1 MFTHSVS
8 PSFKESFKR
17 ILIWE
22 SKNKLNHILSQ
33 FSVTLSHFCSN
44 FPYNINSFTLCRFLE
59 YFLEQASRK
68 KTTRF
73 YTQIMVKNSFCFNRH
88 FGKSVRIRSLSV
100 PYFPAFGVNMESLYS
115 FCIQSKCREIPTR
128 KTPHTDTFHS
138 VRNSFQDVYSFQF
151 RYLQCSIAQENIG
164 KIFRVD
170 SENKA

>member
-1 MFTHSVS
+1 MQIF
-8 PSFKESFKR
+8 R
-17 ILIWE
+17 I
-22 SKNKLNHILSQ
+22 
-33 FSVTLSHFCSN
+33 
-44 FPYNINSFTLCRFLE
+44 FLRIG
-59 YFLEQASRK
+59 FQK
-68 KTTRF
+68 KKTRF

>member
-1 MFTHSVS
+1 MQIF
-8 PSFKESFKR
+8 R
-17 ILIWE
+17 IFLRIGFQKK
-22 SKNKLNHILSQ
+22 KNKIL
-33 FSVTLSHFCSN
+33 HPN
-44 FPYNINSFTLCRFLE
+44 YG
-59 YFLEQASRK
+59 
-68 KTTRF
+68 
-73 YTQIMVKNSFCFNRH
+73 KNSFCFNRH

-115 FCIQSKCREIPTR
+115 FCIQSKCGEIPTR

-151 RYLQCSIAQENIG
+151 RYLQCSIAQENIR